1 MAEQHG
7 AETGPSVA
15 SEGEAVWQEENSAE
29 FIDHGRV
36 LTPGRDEIGRTLLD
50 LVPAAPDEAFV
61 AVEMG
66 SGQGWLSEALLRR
79 FPRARVIALDGS
91 AAMLRAAG
99 GLLAPFGDRVELR
112 PFRLEDP
119 AWPGRLGTEVRCFL
133 SSLVVH
139 HLDESG
145 KRALFARL
153 RDRLEPGGALL
164 LADIVAPTSE
174 RGRRHMARAW
184 EDEVRRRSLAFD
196 GDLRAY
202 DFFVESGWN
211 TFDHPD
217 DPLDQPS
224 PLPDQLRWLAEVGF
238 VGVDV
243 FWARAGHA
251 VYGGY
256 KPGRTPST

>member
-1 MAEQHG
+1 MAPG
-7 AETGPSVA
+7 IGPSA
-15 SEGEAVWQEENSAE
+15 ESQGESEWREETSSQ

-61 AVEMG
+61 AVEIG

-79 FPRARVIALDGS
+79 FPRARVVALDGS
-91 AAMLRAAG
+91 ETMRREAG
-99 GLLAPFGDRVELR
+99 RLLAPFGDRVELR

-119 AWPGRLGTEVRCFL
+119 DWPGRLGAEVRCFL

-139 HLDESG
+139 HLDGPG

-153 RDRLEPGGALL
+153 HERLEPGGALL

-174 RGRRHMARAW
+174 RARRHMARVLD
-184 EDEVRRRSLAFD
+184 DEVRRQSLAFD

-202 DFFVESGWN
+202 EFFVASEWSF
-211 TFDHPD
+211 FDHPD
-217 DPLDQPS
+217 DPIDQPS
-224 PLPDQLRWLAEVGF
+224 PLPDQLSWLAEVGF

-256 KPGRTPST
+256 KPGPAAT

>member
-1 MAEQHG
+1 MADHQG
-7 AETGPSVA
+7 AGTDPSAA
-15 SEGEAVWQEENSAE
+15 SQGEAVWQEENSAE

-36 LTPGRDEIGRTLLD
+36 LTPGREEIGRTLLD

-61 AVEMG
+61 AVEIG
-66 SGQGWLSEALLRR
+66 SGQGWLSESVLHR
-79 FPRARVIALDGS
+79 FPHARVIALDGS
-91 AAMLRAAG
+91 ETMRREARQ
-99 GLLAPFGDRVELR
+99 LLAPFGDRVELR

-119 AWPGRLGTEVRCFL
+119 NWPGRLGVEVRCFL

-139 HLDESG
+139 HLDGAG
-145 KRALFARL
+145 KRTLFGRL
-153 RDRLEPGGALL
+153 HDRLEPGGALL

-174 RGRRHMARAW
+174 RAQRHMARAW
-184 EDEVRRRSLAFD
+184 EDEVRRQSLAFD

-202 DFFVESGWN
+202 NFFVESGWN
-211 TFDHPD
+211 IFEHPD
-217 DPLDQPS
+217 PIDQPS
-224 PLPDQLRWLAEVGF
+224 PLPDQLGWLAEAGF

-256 KPGRTPST
+256 KPGSEAP